1 MINARLMGDH
11 HRSLVLNLL
20 RTKGPC
26 SRSAIAEELGL
37 SRSAMTRIVQRLLA
51 EGSANEIGEVSDGGV
66 GRRAVLIR
74 FNGEFATTVGVHIA
88 ADHVTCAL
96 LNLDARILSRS
107 EMVIEGLSD
116 VTGIQRSVS
125 RALLSL
131 VQEDT
136 VGIGVAVSGLVDV
149 ETGEAVY
156 SPVLGWHDVQI
167 REPLQEATKLPVFVE
182 NDANA
187 LALAEYLYGSG
198 QGFHSLLCI
207 MIGDGIGGGI
217 ILNGDLHRGAS
228 GAAGE
233 IGHTCISLDGPI
245 CRCGEI
251 GCLEEY
257 CANRALLREANQSGF
272 AGVDEL
278 AVAARK
284 GHDKARAVFAEM
296 GQRLALATKDAVN
309 LLSPQAVL
317 VGGEQMK
324 NSDLFFERFA
334 ETLVEHVFPRGGR
347 TPDVLKCA
355 TGEDG
360 LLLGAAGLVSKAF
373 LRSPVSVGRES
384 AVSNRGPV

>member
-1 MINARLMGDH
+1 
-11 HRSLVLNLL
+11 
-20 RTKGPC
+20 
-26 SRSAIAEELGL
+26 
-37 SRSAMTRIVQRLLA
+37 MTRIVQRLLE
-51 EGSANEIGEVSDGGV
+51 EGSVDEIGEVSDGGV
-66 GRRAVLIR
+66 GRRAVLLR
-74 FNGEFATTVGVHIA
+74 FNGDFATSIGVHIA

-96 LNLDARILSRS
+96 VNLDAKILSRS
-107 EMVIEGLSD
+107 EMMIEGPSD

-167 REPLQEATKLPVFVE
+167 REPLQEATQLPVFVE

-187 LALAEYLYGSG
+187 LALAEYLYGNG

-233 IGHTCISLDGPI
+233 IGHTMVEPDGPV
-245 CRCGEI
+245 CRCGEV

-257 CANRALLREANQSGF
+257 CANRALLREANKLGLDS
-272 AGVDEL
+272 VSEL
-278 AVAARK
+278 ADSARQ
-284 GHDKARAVFAEM
+284 GNEQAVDVFRKM
-296 GQRLALATKDAVN
+296 GQRLAFATKDAVN
-309 LLSPQAVL
+309 LLSPQAIL
-317 VGGEQMK
+317 VGGERAAD
-324 NSDLFFERFA
+324 SDLFFDEFA
-334 ETLVEHVFPRGGR
+334 GTLVDHVFPKGGR
-347 TPDVLKCA
+347 KPEVRECV

-373 LRSPVSVGRES
+373 LRSPVSVGREGI
-384 AVSNRGPV
+384 VSSRSSGQASR